1 MPGARFKGLFDPGH
15 PRSEEGMAA
24 PAEVPLAG
32 STEGSGR
39 ADASGEGAEV
49 VGSMGGTA
57 AGESSLPRVLN
68 LVPLP
73 AGCLLGDRGAGVDT
87 RSSATLTRR
96 SRASLARVC
105 VVGMVHESNCAKWL

>member
-1 MPGARFKGLFDPGH
+1 MR
-15 PRSEEGMAA
+15 RQQA
-24 PAEVPLAG
+24 PAEVTLAG

-57 AGESSLPRVLN
+57 ASESSLPRVLN

-73 AGCLLGDRGAGVDT
+73 AGWVLGDRGAGVDT
-87 RSSATLTRR
+87 RSSATLTKSGHEHR
-96 SRASLARVC
+96 SRECVWSAWSTRVA
-105 VVGMVHESNCAKWL
+105 VPSGFKYL